1 MLAEYEFVII
11 FFASVAAGGV
21 NALAGGG
28 TLISFP
34 VLTALGI
41 PPVAANITNT
51 IALCPGYFGGAMAQL
66 GDLKNQKLILIA
78 LIPASI
84 IGGLVGGLL
93 LLNTGEKAFAQLIPY
108 LILFASIL
116 LAIQIPLRKRLVN
129 RGGGYSKGLANKI
142 WIIIPIIMAA
152 IYGGYF
158 GAGLSVIIL
167 AVLGLVLDDS
177 LTRLNAV
184 KQILSLSVNISAAI
198 YFMFSDQVVWV
209 AAVVMSIGAL
219 FGGAL
224 GGRIAGKIKPDTLR
238 LVVVVIGVV
247 VSIIYF
253 IK

>member
-1 MLAEYEFVII
+1 MLTEYELVIV
-11 FFASVAAGGV
+11 FFAALAAGAV

-28 TLISFP
+28 TLITFP

-51 IALCPGYFGGAMAQL
+51 IALCPGYFGGAHAQSN
-66 GDLKNQKLILIA
+66 DLKNQKSILIF

-84 IGGLVGGLL
+84 VGGLVGGLL
-93 LLNTGEKAFAQLIPY
+93 LLNTGAKVFARLIPY

-116 LAIQIPLRKRLVN
+116 LAVQIPLRQWLVK
-129 RGGGYSKGLANKI
+129 RGGKYSKELSTKAWVVI
-142 WIIIPIIMAA
+142 SITIAS

-167 AVLGLVLDDS
+167 AVLGLMLDDS
-177 LTRLNAV
+177 LTKLNAV
-184 KQILSLSVNISAAI
+184 KQVLSLSVNISAAV
-198 YFMFSDQVVWV
+198 YFMFSDQVVWIT
-209 AAVVMSIGAL
+209 AVVMSIGAL
-219 FGGAL
+219 LGGAL
-224 GGRIAGKIKPDTLR
+224 GGRVAGKIKSDTLR
-238 LVVVVIGVV
+238 IFVVIIGVA

>member
-1 MLAEYEFVII
+1 
-11 FFASVAAGGV
+11 
-21 NALAGGG
+21 
-28 TLISFP
+28 
-34 VLTALGI
+34 LGI

>member
-1 MLAEYEFVII
+1 MLNEYEFVAI
-11 FFASVAAGGV
+11 FLAAVAAGGV

-51 IALCPGYFGGAMAQL
+51 IALCPGYFGGALAQS
-66 GDLKNQKLILIA
+66 GDLKSQGKILIA

-84 IGGLVGGLL
+84 MGGLAGGIL
-93 LLNTGEKAFAQLIPY
+93 LLNTGEKAFDEIIPY
-108 LILFASIL
+108 LILFASVL
-116 LAIQIPLRKRLVN
+116 LALQSPLRKWLVK
-129 RGGGYSKGLANKI
+129 RGGKYSKGLLTRI
-142 WIIIPIIMAA
+142 WIVIPIIIAA

-158 GAGLSVIIL
+158 GAGLSVIFL

-184 KQILSLSVNISAAI
+184 KQVLSLSVNISAAI
-198 YFMFSDQVVWV
+198 YFMFSDQVVWA

-219 FGGAL
+219 AGGAL

-238 LVVVVIGVV
+238 IFVVIIGVA